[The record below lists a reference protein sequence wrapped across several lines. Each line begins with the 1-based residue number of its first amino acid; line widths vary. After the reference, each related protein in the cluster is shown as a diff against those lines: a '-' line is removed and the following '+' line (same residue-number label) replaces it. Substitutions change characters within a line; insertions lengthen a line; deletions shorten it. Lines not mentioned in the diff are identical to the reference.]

1 MQTIR
6 FRTRGFLPAFFLAAP
21 FLYAAGSWLPFS
33 RAVGA
38 TPTVVFF
45 GDVEFMPEWSS

>member
-1 MQTIR
+1 MEMIR
-6 FRTRGFLPAFFLAAP
+6 HRTRGFLPALFLAAL
-21 FLYAAGSWLPFS
+21 FLYAAWPWLPFS